1 MALLP
6 AIVTAAVLWPV
17 LSNGFVNWDDPDAL
31 IHNRA
36 LDAPHV
42 VSWAFGTTHMSH
54 YQPLSWLTWTVAR
67 RWAGAG
73 AAVHHG
79 VSLFVHALNAT
90 LTYVLARRLGRV
102 VGFGALAARTAAL
115 VAALVFSLHPLRVE
129 PVAWASSF
137 PYVLALAPMLACLIV
152 YVRYAV
158 SGRSWAWLVA
168 ALVCYTLSLLSRPAA
183 PGLPLVLLGVDV
195 LAGRLRSSRASV
207 RVLAEKLPFVFLAAA
222 ATLAEGSARS
232 FATLAQ
238 VGLGARLSDAALAPA
253 LYVARTLVPLRLSPL
268 NVLSLV
274 PRTSWPA
281 LALGLLFIV
290 VLTTAAWK
298 VRRSRPELLLLWLA
312 FLVLLGPA
320 VGLAPSG
327 LQATADR
334 YAYLPGVAV
343 GLAAGAFVARAWP
356 RTALRSAL
364 LFTALIAVASLGI
377 AARRQVGWWR
387 DSVTLW
393 TRATELDPHNDVALY
408 NLAAALAEGGDVDAA
423 AARYE
428 KLLRMV
434 PDHAP
439 ARRNLR
445 LLESAR
451 LEREASNRAEAG
463 RLAEAVSLYT
473 AALELDPARA
483 HSRKSRGV
491 ALVQLGRFREA
502 LPDLSASPGDEPPDP
517 ELASARAF
525 ALIQTGMES
534 EARRILEEALR
545 ASPRHVGL
553 AHNLAR
559 LLATAQDRAVRDGA
573 RAVELAT
580 AVAHDA
586 GGRDARVLATLAAAY
601 AEAGRLA
608 EARRTVAQAAAVA
621 RAGGES
627 ELAEEIE
634 SGAGGYQMRPRAASP
649 AALVNPGDRQE
660 ER

>member
-6 AIVTAAVLWPV
+6 AIVTAAALWPV

-42 VSWAFGTTHMSH
+42 VTWAFGTTHMSH
-54 YQPLSWLTWTVAR
+54 YQPLSWLTWAVAR

-102 VGFGALAARTAAL
+102 IGLGALAARAAAL
-115 VAALVFSLHPLRVE
+115 VAALLFSLHPLRVE
-129 PVAWASSF
+129 PLAWASSF

-152 YVRYAV
+152 YVGYA
-158 SGRSWAWLVA
+158 SGPSWPWLVA
-168 ALVCYTLSLLSRPAA
+168 ALGCYTLSLLARPAA
-183 PGLPLVLLGVDV
+183 PGLSLVLLGIDV
-195 LAGRLRSSRASV
+195 LAGRLRSSRPSV
-207 RVLAEKLPFVFLAAA
+207 GVLAEKLPFVIVAAA
-222 ATLAEGSARS
+222 ATLAEAAARS

-238 VGLGARLSDAALAPA
+238 VGPGARLSDAALAPA
-253 LYVARTLVPLRLSPL
+253 LYIARTLVPVRLSPL
-268 NVLSLV
+268 NVLSLF

-281 LALGLLFIV
+281 LVVGLLFIV
-290 VLTTAAWK
+290 VVTTAAWK

-356 RTALRSAL
+356 QTALRSAL
-364 LFTALIAVASLGI
+364 LFTALVAVASLGI

-393 TRATELDPHNDVALY
+393 TRATALDPHNDVAVY
-408 NLAAALAEGGDVDAA
+408 NLAAALAERGDVDAA

-428 KLLRMV
+428 ELLRMV

-445 LLESAR
+445 LLEAAR
-451 LEREASNRAEAG
+451 LEREAGNRAEVG

-473 AALELDPARA
+473 AALELDSARA
-483 HSRKSRGV
+483 HSRKSRGI

-525 ALIQTGMES
+525 ALIQTGMEG

-580 AVAHDA
+580 AVAHGT
-586 GGRDARVLATLAAAY
+586 GGRDARALATLAAAY

-608 EARRTVAQAAAVA
+608 EARRTVAQAAALA

-634 SGAGGYQMRPRAASP
+634 SGAGGYLIRPRAAGP